1 MNINKVILMGRLTA
15 DPELKTSASNVSVV
29 RFTVAVN
36 RRYTSKDSSERPV
49 DFIDCTAFRQNADF
63 LHKYFRKGSSIIVF
77 GSIQVDNWKDK
88 EGRNQRSTKVI
99 VDELQFGESKNR
111 DTSAQAAASV
121 ATPAADQE
129 GFSNASNSDFF
140 SDMKDVDG
148 GDAELPF

>member
-15 DPELKTSASNVSVV
+15 DPELKTSPNNVSVV

-36 RRYTSKDSSERPV
+36 RRYANKDSGERQA
-49 DFIDCTAFRQNADF
+49 DFIECTAFRQNADF

-77 GSIQVDNWKDK
+77 GSIQVDSWKDK
-88 EGRNQRSTKVI
+88 EGHNQRSTKVI

-111 DTSAQAAASV
+111 DTSAAAAGTV
-121 ATPAADQE
+121 AERE
-129 GFSNASNSDFF
+129 GFSNASNNDFF
-140 SDMKDVDG
+140 SDLKDSDG

>member
-15 DPELKTSASNVSVV
+15 DPELKTSPNNVSVV

-36 RRYTSKDSSERPV
+36 RRYANKDSGERQA

-77 GSIQVDNWKDK
+77 GSIQVDSWKDK
-88 EGRNQRSTKVI
+88 DGHNQRSTKVI

-111 DTSAQAAASV
+111 DTSAQGGIPAAA
-121 ATPAADQE
+121 DRE

-140 SDMKDVDG
+140 SDLKDADG